1 MSGLSIGELSRN
13 TLMTQQNREIKN
25 RIEVLSEQMVTGQ
38 VINITRHLNGNFHE
52 LADIEHRLKTLEHYK
67 KSMQQGANMLSVTQL
82 ALKNIHDRTQTL
94 HDKLRQTDQLSK
106 TAFQTALKTESRAAF
121 DAAISSLNTETS
133 GRSLFAGAA
142 HEKPALATA
151 KDIYSKLKTAI
162 NGMTKA
168 NDIVTA
174 VETWFN
180 GSGGGFETSGYLGT
194 KIKSGPI
201 QFAKGQ
207 DADWPVKADDAK
219 LRPTLQFLALA
230 ALALDTDIT
239 IPQAERLALVEKSTD
254 GLDQNKNDLID
265 LQANIG
271 SLKARITRMQTNQS
285 FEKSSLELAKTTL
298 IGVDQY
304 EITTRFEA
312 ANNQLKLL
320 YSMTA
325 RLSKLS
331 LVDYLR

>member
-13 TLMTQQNREIKN
+13 TLMSQQNRQIKN
-25 RIEVLSEQMVTGQ
+25 RIEMLSEQIVTGQ
-38 VINITRHLNGNFHE
+38 VKNITNHLNGNFHE
-52 LADIEHRLKTLEHYK
+52 LADIEHRLKALKHYK
-67 KSMQQGANMLSVTQL
+67 QSMQQAASMLNVTQL
-82 ALKNIHDRTQTL
+82 SLQNIHDRTQTL
-94 HDKLRQTDQLSK
+94 HDKLRQADQLYNTSSR
-106 TAFQTALKTESRAAF
+106 TAFKTESRAVF
-121 DAAISSLNTETS
+121 DAAISSLNTQYS

-151 KDIYSKLKTAI
+151 GDIYSKLKTLI
-162 NGMTKA
+162 NGMTTA
-168 NDIVTA
+168 NNIATA
-174 VETWFN
+174 VENWFN

-201 QFAKGQ
+201 QLAKGQ

-239 IPQAERLALVEKSTD
+239 IPQAERLALVEKSTI

-271 SLKARITRMQTNQS
+271 SLKARITRMQTSQF
-285 FEKSSLELAKTTL
+285 FEKTSLELAKTTL